1 MGATLVAIIGAL
13 SAVLIPV
20 LLATIRLIPLTLMVP
35 LFGGRALPSNV
46 RMPLL
51 AVLVVGLVPSILQ
64 QPSLVTL
71 NASLLLCALREA
83 SIGLVIAL
91 VLSAPF
97 LAVEYAGR
105 WIDQSRGSSSS
116 DALSLDGQSRGG
128 PMSELLRWTWGC
140 VFLASGGFRGLLLS
154 IAHSFSVWP
163 VDLNAARST
172 PNNQWIELSARW
184 TGDTLGV
191 SVALAASALLA
202 LVATEA
208 VFAVA
213 AKISPAIAQ
222 GGLALPTRLLLGL
235 LVLALT
241 LHQFA
246 SAAQSWAS
254 QALRAVAGL

>member
-1 MGATLVAIIGAL
+1 MGTTLVEIMGALG
-13 SAVLIPV
+13 AVLIPV
-20 LLATIRLIPLTLMVP
+20 MLATIRLIPLTLMVP

-51 AVLVVGLVPSILQ
+51 VVLVVGLVPSILQ
-64 QPSLVTL
+64 QPSIIRL

-83 SIGLVIAL
+83 SIGVVIAL

-140 VFLASGGFRGLLLS
+140 VFLASGGFRALLLS

-163 VDLNAARST
+163 VDLNASHPALSQ
-172 PNNQWIELSARW
+172 QWIELSARW
-184 TGDTLGV
+184 SSDTLGV
-191 SVALAASALLA
+191 GVALAASALLA

-222 GGLALPTRLLLGL
+222 GGLALPTRLLVGL

-241 LHQFA
+241 LQQFA
-246 SAAQSWAS
+246 NAAQSWAA
-254 QALRAVAGL
+254 QALHAVRAL